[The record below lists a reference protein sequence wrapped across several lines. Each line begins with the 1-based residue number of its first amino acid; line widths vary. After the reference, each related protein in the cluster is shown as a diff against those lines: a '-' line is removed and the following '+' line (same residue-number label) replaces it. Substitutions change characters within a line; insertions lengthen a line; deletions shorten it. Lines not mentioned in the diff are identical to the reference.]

1 MYFLGLDLGSSFIKA
16 SLLDSETQMC
26 VAQASVPDHE
36 MGMMAIKPGWAEQNP
51 DQWWEYIKILI
62 RQVIL
67 KSNIDGQDIA
77 AIGISYQMH
86 GLVLIDHAGN
96 VLRPSIIWCDS
107 RAVSIGDQA
116 FQTLGKAYCLTHLLN
131 SPGNFTAS
139 KLRWVIEHE
148 PEIASQIHAF
158 MLPGDFVNYKLTG
171 EINTTVS
178 SLSEG
183 MFWDFHEHA
192 LASKLF
198 DYYQIQQAWAPKIL
212 PTFSLQGG
220 VTKAIAQ
227 ELGLKTGIPVSYR
240 AGDQPNNA
248 FSLNVNQPGEMA
260 TTAGTSGVVYA
271 VQDSLQTDPLSR
283 VNAFAHVNHQ
293 PQSIRIGT
301 LLCINGTGIANS
313 WFKKLLSQSGITTYE
328 QMNKLASS
336 VPLGADGLQFIPF
349 GNGAERMLGNRSVES
364 HFSGLNFNMHQSGH
378 MVRAVQEGIVYAFK
392 YGADIL
398 RENGFKANT
407 IKAGKANMFLS
418 PVFRQL
424 FSSLIDVP
432 LEFFDTDGAT
442 GAARGAGIGFGH
454 YSLENAFN
462 SLKKLDVIYP
472 DHAIQSSLIDNYTTW
487 KLRLENI
494 IQQIPS

>member
-16 SLLDSETQMC
+16 SLLDRETQQC
-26 VAQASVPDHE
+26 VAQATVPDHE
-36 MGMMAIKPGWAEQNP
+36 MGMIAIKPGWAEQNP
-51 DQWWEYIKILI
+51 DQWWEYIKTLI
-62 RQVIL
+62 RKIII
-67 KSNIDGQDIA
+67 KSNINGHDIA

-86 GLVLIDHAGN
+86 GLVLIDQLGR

-107 RAVSIGDQA
+107 RAVAIGDQA
-116 FQTLGKAYCLTHLLN
+116 FRSLGSDYCLTHLLN

-139 KLRWVIEHE
+139 KLRWVIENE
-148 PEIASQIHAF
+148 PEVASQIHSF
-158 MLPGDFVNYKLTG
+158 MLPGDFVNFRLTG

-178 SLSEG
+178 ALSEG
-183 MFWDFHEHA
+183 MFWDFHEQT
-192 LASKLF
+192 LAAKLF
-198 DYYQIQQAWAPKIL
+198 DYYEIPMNWAPKIL
-212 PTFSLQGG
+212 PTFSIQGG
-220 VTKAIAQ
+220 VSPGVAQ

-271 VQDSLQTDPLSR
+271 VQDTVQTDPLSR

-293 PQSIRIGT
+293 PSSVRIGT

-313 WFKKLLSQSGITTYE
+313 WFKKLLSQSGMTTYE
-328 QMNKLASS
+328 QMNELVSS
-336 VPLGADGLQFIPF
+336 VPLGSEGLQFIPF
-349 GNGAERMLGNRSVES
+349 GNGAERMLGNKSIEG
-364 HFSGLNFNMHQSGH
+364 HFTGLNFNIHHSGH
-378 MVRAVQEGIVYAFK
+378 MARAVQEGIVYAFK
-392 YGADIL
+392 YGTDIL
-398 RENGFKANT
+398 SKNGFKANT

-424 FSSLIDVP
+424 FSTLLDVP

-442 GAARGAGIGFGH
+442 GAARGAGIGSGH
-454 YSLENAFN
+454 YTPENAFD
-462 SLKKLDVIYP
+462 SLKKIEIIYP
-472 DHAIQSSLIDNYTTW
+472 DHSIQSRLIDHYNTW

-494 IQQIPS
+494 IQLLPS